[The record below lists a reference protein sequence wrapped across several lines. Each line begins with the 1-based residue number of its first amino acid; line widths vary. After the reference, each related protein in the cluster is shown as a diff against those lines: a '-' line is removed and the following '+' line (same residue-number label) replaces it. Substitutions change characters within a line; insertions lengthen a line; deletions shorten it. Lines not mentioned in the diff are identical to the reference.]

1 MCMSTSQVMDRMKIM
16 LHDECVSSTLPYVP
30 FTRGLKVRLLL
41 ATLFVT
47 WEVQHTNIHTFK
59 PRGVMRRCYLPDA
72 SASPPPPATLCTTPF
87 DLNCMD
93 SLFGVKTG
101 ILRSTSRFGGANSR
115 SWTDRL

>member
-1 MCMSTSQVMDRMKIM
+1 MHVYIAGDDRMNIM

-59 PRGVMRRCYLPDA
+59 PRGGNRYGEQKIAQFRTHYLTKE
-72 SASPPPPATLCTTPF
+72 SPYVSTQQSGQDT
-87 DLNCMD
+87 MD
-93 SLFGVKTG
+93 TKM
-101 ILRSTSRFGGANSR
+101 I
-115 SWTDRL
+115 